1 MVKFYL
7 SFSRCIAILLL
18 LLTTTA
24 WSQNRTVTGTVKT
37 SDDGS
42 ALPGVNILEKGTSN
56 GTVTDA
62 NGDFSISVGNQAT
75 LTLTF
80 IGYTNQEIVV
90 GEQSVINV
98 TMEPDATELAEVV
111 VVGYGTIQKKDLTG
125 AVSQVS
131 SRDFNS
137 GINPNPLQAIQGK
150 VAGLNITQSSGDP
163 NQSPTVRLRG
173 YTSLMGG
180 SDPLYVVDG
189 VIGVPINS
197 ISPSDIERID
207 VLKDASASAIY
218 GSRAANGVIMITT
231 KRGKEGKTIITFNN
245 YVGMEKI
252 SNQLDLLDANEYRAQ
267 VSRIKGDAS
276 FSDSQKF
283 PKDPNGNNYSTDW
296 MKEITRTAYTNNH
309 DLALSGGTSSLS
321 YRGSLNY
328 IKREGIVNN
337 TGFERVTGRINL
349 DQKAIDNKLSVQYN
363 LAITT
368 TNSDLSNDDV
378 VNRALLFLPTLP
390 VHNPDGS
397 YYEIPGSFD
406 QYNPV
411 AMQENFQNL
420 EEKKV
425 LIGGINVKYEI
436 IPGLTLGANGAYRN
450 ENTINSVAY
459 NGAIKGYTNNQGSA
473 SKTLDQTNNKLLEL
487 TAEYKKNFGSNHN
500 FTVLGGYSYQD
511 NIDDGFGANNKDFVE
526 GSYAIYGYNQLSL
539 GRAALLQ
546 PSQSYTSSYKSKTT
560 LISFF
565 GRANVNL
572 SDKYN
577 ITATLR
583 EDGSSKFGSN
593 NKWGVFPSIAAGWT
607 ISNEGFLSGNNTL
620 NYLKLR
626 VGWGQTG
633 NSEGVNPYN
642 SLLLYGQN
650 STYYDGQRED
660 FLPGYG
666 AIQNAN
672 PDLKWEVLTQLNV
685 GLDFELFEGKITGTL
700 EAYEKTTTDMLY
712 IYNVASDGLRYF
724 ANTFTSN
731 VGEMSNKGIEL
742 SLGGDIIS
750 SSDFG
755 WNSRLIGSIYKNKI
769 VNLHNDEFGV
779 PTILYNSFGGRGLG
793 GIYASQLRE
802 DHPLGEFTIP
812 HFVQFDANG
821 DILMEAKDG
830 GPLTNDAALTK
841 NYDAGIGIP
850 KFTLAFT
857 NTFRYKAF
865 DLSFQLRGM
874 FGNKIINNLR
884 SNFALP
890 GSILE
895 SNMLKEVGDYPI
907 EYSTPRMSDLWLEN
921 ASFVRLDNW
930 QIGYNIPAKGVLQ
943 NARVYI
949 GGNNLFVITKYKGID
964 PELQVDGDLPVTGN
978 APNSIGQAPNSI
990 GMDYSNVYPK
1000 TRTFQLGL
1008 NLTF

>member
-7 SFSRCIAILLL
+7 SFSRCFAVLLL

-24 WSQNRTVTGTVKT
+24 WSQNRTVTGTVRT
-37 SDDGS
+37 ADDGS
-42 ALPGVNILEKGTSN
+42 PLPGVNILEKGTTN

-62 NGDFSISVGNQAT
+62 DGNFSISVGSQAS
-75 LTLTF
+75 LMLTF
-80 IGYTNQEIVV
+80 IGYTNQEISV
-90 GEQSVINV
+90 GAQNVINV
-98 TMEPDATELAEVV
+98 SLVPDITELSEVV
-111 VVGYGTIQKKDLTG
+111 VVGYGTVQKKDLTG

-131 SRDFNS
+131 ARDFNA
-137 GINPNPLQAIQGK
+137 GINLNPLQSIQGK

-173 YTSLMGG
+173 YTSLLGG

-231 KRGKEGKTIITFNN
+231 KRGKEGKTMVTFNN
-245 YVGMEKI
+245 YVGMETI

-296 MKEITRTAYTNNH
+296 MKEVTRTAYTNNH
-309 DLALSGGTSSLS
+309 ELALSGGTSSLS

-328 IKREGIVNN
+328 TKRGGIVKN

-349 DQKAIDNKLSVQYN
+349 DQKAINNKLNIQYT

-378 VNRALLFLPTLP
+378 INRALLFLPTLP
-390 VHNPDGS
+390 VRNPDGT

-411 AMQENFQNL
+411 AMLENFQNL

-425 LIGGINVKYEI
+425 LIGGINLKYEI
-436 IPGLTLGANGAYRN
+436 LPGVILGANGAYRN
-450 ENTINSVAY
+450 ENTINSSAY
-459 NGAIKGYTNNQGSA
+459 NGAIKAYTNNQGSA
-473 SKTLDQTNNKLLEL
+473 SRTFKQTNNKLLEL

-500 FTVLGGYSYQD
+500 FAVLGGYSYQD
-511 NIDDGFGANNKDFVE
+511 NIDDGFGANNKDFVD

-546 PSQSYTSSYKSKTT
+546 PSQSYTSSFKSKTT

-577 ITATLR
+577 VTATLR
-583 EDGSSKFGSN
+583 QDGSSKFGSN
-593 NKWGVFPSIAAGWT
+593 NKWGLFPSVAAGWT
-607 ISNEGFLSGNNTL
+607 ISNEGFLSGKNTL

-642 SLLLYGQN
+642 SLLLYGQT

-666 AIQNAN
+666 VVQNAN
-672 PDLKWEVLTQLNV
+672 PDLKWEVLTQLNI
-685 GLDFELFEGKITGTL
+685 GLDFEMFNGKISGTI
-700 EAYEKTTTDMLY
+700 EAYDKTTTDMLY
-712 IYNVASDGLRYF
+712 IYNVASDGSKYF
-724 ANTFTSN
+724 ANTYTSN
-731 VGEMSNKGIEL
+731 VGKMSNKGIEL
-742 SLGGDIIS
+742 SLGGEMIS
-750 SSDFG
+750 SGEFR
-755 WNSRLIGSIYKNKI
+755 WNSRLVGSVYKNKI

-779 PTILYNSFGGRGLG
+779 PTILYNAFGGRGLG
-793 GIYASQLRE
+793 GIYSSQLRE

-812 HFVQFDANG
+812 HFVEFDANG

-841 NYDAGIGIP
+841 LYDVGIGIP
-850 KFTLAFT
+850 KTTVAFI
-857 NTFRYKAF
+857 NTFTYKNF

-895 SNMLKEVGDYPI
+895 SNMLKEVADYPI
-907 EYSTPRMSDLWLEN
+907 EYSTPRLSDLWLEN

-930 QIGYNIPAKGVLQ
+930 QIGYRIPVTGVLQ
-943 NARVYI
+943 NAYVYI
-949 GGNNLFVITKYKGID
+949 GGNNLFVITKYKGVD
-964 PELQVDGDLPVTGN
+964 PELQVKGDL
-978 APNSIGQAPNSI
+978 AGQAPNSI

>member
-7 SFSRCIAILLL
+7 FFSRCFAVLLV
-18 LLTTTA
+18 LLTTA
-24 WSQNRTVTGTVKT
+24 VWAQNRTVTGTVRGA
-37 SDDGS
+37 DDGLP
-42 ALPGVNILEKGTSN
+42 LPGVNILEKGTTN
-56 GTVTDA
+56 GTVTD
-62 NGDFSISVGNQAT
+62 GDGNFSISVGDQAT
-75 LTLTF
+75 LMLTF
-80 IGYTNQEIVV
+80 IGYTNQEVSV
-90 GEQSVINV
+90 GDQTVISVSLA
-98 TMEPDATELAEVV
+98 PDITELSEVV

-125 AVSQVS
+125 AISQVS
-131 SRDFNS
+131 TKDFNA
-137 GINPNPLQAIQGK
+137 GINLNPLQSIQGK

-163 NQSPTVRLRG
+163 NQPPTVRLRG
-173 YTSLMGG
+173 YTSLLGG

-231 KRGKEGKTIITFNN
+231 KRGKEGRTTVSFNN

-252 SNQLDLLDANEYRAQ
+252 SNQLELLNAEEYRAQ

-276 FSDSQKF
+276 FDDSQKF

-296 MKEITRTAYTNNH
+296 MKEITRTGYTNNH
-309 DLALSGGTSSLS
+309 ELALSGGTASLS

-328 IKREGIVNN
+328 TKREGIVKN

-363 LAITT
+363 LSLTT
-368 TNSDLSNDDV
+368 INSDLANDDV

-390 VHNPDGS
+390 VQNPDGS

-411 AMQENFQNL
+411 AMLENYQNQD
-420 EEKKV
+420 EKKV
-425 LIGGINVKYEI
+425 LIGGINIKYEI
-436 IPGLTLGANGAYRN
+436 LPGLSVGANGAYRN
-450 ENTINSVAY
+450 ENTINSTAY
-459 NGAIKGYTNNQGSA
+459 NGAIKAYTNNQGSA
-473 SKTLDQTNNKLLEL
+473 SKKLDQTNNKLMEL
-487 TAEYKKNFGSNHN
+487 TAEYKRNFGSNNN
-500 FTVLGGYSYQD
+500 FTLLGGYSYQD
-511 NIDDGFGANNKDFVE
+511 NINDGFGANNKDFVD
-526 GSYAIYGYNQLSL
+526 GSYAIYGYNNLSL

-546 PSQSYTSSYKSKTT
+546 PSQSYTSSYKNKTT

-572 SDKYN
+572 GDKYN
-577 ITATLR
+577 VTGTLR
-583 EDGSSKFGSN
+583 RDGSSKFGEN

-607 ISNEGFLSGNNTL
+607 ISNEDFLTENNTL

-650 STYYDGQRED
+650 STYYDGVRQD

-666 AIQNAN
+666 VVQNAN
-672 PDLKWEVLTQLNV
+672 PDLRWEVLSQLNI
-685 GLDFELFEGKITGTL
+685 GLDFEMFNGSISGTV
-700 EAYEKTTTDMLY
+700 EVYDKTTTDMLY
-712 IYNVASDGLRYF
+712 IYNVASDGSKYF
-724 ANTFTSN
+724 ANTYTSN
-731 VGEMSNKGIEL
+731 VGEMSNRGLEL
-742 SLGGDIIS
+742 SVGGDVIS
-750 SSDFG
+750 SGAFR
-755 WNSRLIGSIYKNKI
+755 WNSRLIGSVYKNKI

-779 PTILYNSFGGRGLG
+779 PTILYNAFGGRGLG

-812 HFVQFDANG
+812 HFVQFDADGN
-821 DILMEAKDG
+821 ILMEDKDG
-830 GPLTNDAALTK
+830 GLTNDAALTK

-850 KFTLAFT
+850 KYTVSFV
-857 NTFRYKAF
+857 NTFTYRNF

-895 SNMLKEVGDYPI
+895 SNMLAEVADYPVN
-907 EYSTPRMSDLWLEN
+907 YSTPRLSDLWLESG
-921 ASFVRLDNW
+921 SFVRLDNW
-930 QIGYNIPAKGVLQ
+930 QIGYNIPVSGVLQ
-943 NARVYI
+943 NARVFI
-949 GGNNLFVITKYKGID
+949 GGNNLFVITEYKGVD
-964 PELQVDGDLPVTGN
+964 PELQVKGDL
-978 APNSIGQAPNSI
+978 AGQAPNSI